1 MTNIN
6 NRRVH
11 DLVINMAVKLLLVW
25 LLEGTEGVVEAA
37 TTECSK
43 LAFSMLVAEGRLLI
57 WESFLLE
64 IVSMWAGIGN
74 SYLQLNVVLMVVV
87 GTVFHSVD

>member
-1 MTNIN
+1 M
-6 NRRVH
+6 RVH

-25 LLEGTEGVVEAA
+25 LLGGTEGVVEAA

-64 IVSMWAGIGN
+64 IVSMWAG
-74 SYLQLNVVLMVVV
+74 M
-87 GTVFHSVD
+87 